1 VKRVKLTKVVNM
13 VIGHSCFGPHR
24 RSAENDGA
32 ALQKYFSF
40 R

>member
-1 VKRVKLTKVVNM
+1 M
-13 VIGHSCFGPHR
+13 IIGHSCFGLHG

-32 ALQKYFSF
+32 ALQKYFSY